1 MVKRRLGLTL
11 IRFEE
16 ALVELDPFFKQ
27 HPFETFD
34 FLLASL
40 VKHYRDEL
48 LSQALLVLGSVDF
61 LGNPVG
67 FVNDVSV
74 GVSGLIHEGSV
85 GLVLCGCV
93 IFDDLEDRFKMLMF
107 VTFHL

>member
-1 MVKRRLGLTL
+1 MQVRLSVLTASKQTPELLSIKQRLGLTL

-16 ALVELDPFFKQ
+16 ALVELDPFKKT
-27 HPFETFD
+27 HPFETYE
-34 FLLASL
+34 FLLGSII
-40 VKHYRDEL
+40 KHYKEEL

-85 GLVLCGCV
+85 C
-93 IFDDLEDRFKMLMF
+93 FS
-107 VTFHL
+107 